1 VTRVSTKGRLE
12 DCTGVLVAGGRGTRL
27 GGVAKGLLSAGG
39 ETIAAR
45 TVALFRRVFTDL
57 FVVANDP
64 APWVDLG
71 VRVEPDRIAGKGA
84 PGGLYTAL
92 AASSTDWVFT
102 AGCDMPFL
110 EEAPIRFLA
119 AQRAPGTVAV
129 VPAWSGTPQPLHALW
144 ARAVLPEVE
153 SLVRSGDPSL
163 MRIVRAVG
171 ARLVDEAAWAAV
183 DPGGRALEN
192 ANTAEDLGRLG
203 LTLPPSR

>member
-1 VTRVSTKGRLE
+1 MSTKGRLE
-12 DCTGVLVAGGRGTRL
+12 GCSGVLVAGGRGTRL
-27 GGVAKGLLSAGG
+27 GGVSKALLSAGG

-45 TVALFRRVFTDL
+45 SVALLRALFADV

-64 APWVDLG
+64 SPWADLG
-71 VRVEPDRIAGKGA
+71 VRVEPDRVAGKGA

-92 AASSTDWVFT
+92 AASTTEWVFT

-110 EEAPIRFLA
+110 AEAPIRFLA

-129 VPAWSGTPQPLHALW
+129 VPAWAGTPQPLHALW
-144 ARAVLPEVE
+144 ARAALPEVE
-153 SLVRSGDPSL
+153 RLLRAGDPSL
-163 MRIVRAVG
+163 IRIVLSVG
-171 ARLVDEAAWAAV
+171 ARIVPEEDWAAV